1 VFKAAS
7 GDLSVGV
14 AQGTAARLDLITGSG
29 AVSNLLES
37 ADGPADDDDTL
48 LIHVRTGSRDIDIH
62 WAVATHSAAG

>member
-29 AVSNLLES
+29 SVSNLLES
-37 ADGPADDDDTL
+37 ADGPADDDHTL
-48 LIHVRTGSRDIDIH
+48 LIHVRTGSGDIDIH

>member
-1 VFKAAS
+1 
-7 GDLSVGV
+7 
-14 AQGTAARLDLITGSG
+14 LITGSG

-62 WAVATHSAAG
+62 WAVATHSTAG